1 MLFSIFVEKRIS
13 PQIMIGISQVSP
25 DMFQGSRDMSLNS
38 FYADKFS
45 MRLVLKMSWHFGGRD
60 KIAS

>member
-38 FYADKFS
+38 FYADIH
-45 MRLVLKMSWHFGGRD
+45 LIGYILIG
-60 KIAS
+60 